1 MPRTAIIISVAAV
14 LLLPI
19 ILLTLMSLFARRPQH
34 LGVTDGRLA
43 ACPASPNC
51 VGSQEADTAHHV
63 EPLEFAGSAAAAVAQ
78 LKTIIAS
85 FPRA

>member
-51 VGSQEADTAHHV
+51 VCSQEADTAHHV
-63 EPLEFAGSAAAAVAQ
+63 EPLEFAASAAAAVAQ